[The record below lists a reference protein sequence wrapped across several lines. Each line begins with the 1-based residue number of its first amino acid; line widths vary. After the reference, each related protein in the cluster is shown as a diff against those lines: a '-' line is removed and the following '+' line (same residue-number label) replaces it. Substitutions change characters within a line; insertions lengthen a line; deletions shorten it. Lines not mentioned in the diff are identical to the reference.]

1 MTGDLEDHDIL
12 SLPPSLPPSTVK
24 MDEMDTESRVSPTRL
39 MTSSQQQDAATSM
52 TMNDVVKMMK
62 EMQEKMEIQMAKQ
75 VQDMKAQMMTLVEK
89 PIATPSAK
97 EKLGPSS
104 QSPASNTSGISPRQN
119 IGLSEV
125 FKNFKFCPSPRKE
138 QCPKNKVCLRDQT
151 FAISSAQ
158 GIACLEAEF
167 KEGK

>member
-1 MTGDLEDHDIL
+1 
-12 SLPPSLPPSTVK
+12 
-24 MDEMDTESRVSPTRL
+24 

-97 EKLGPSS
+97 EKPGPSS
-104 QSPASNTSGISPRQN
+104 QSPASNTSGISSRQN
-119 IGLSEV
+119 
-125 FKNFKFCPSPRKE
+125 R
-138 QCPKNKVCLRDQT
+138 
-151 FAISSAQ
+151 
-158 GIACLEAEF
+158 LE
-167 KEGK
+167 